1 MRAVFATRAG
11 RYVVLKALLED
22 RRRDIQEELRSLR
35 EALLAEIV
43 DVKDA
48 EEQSLDDLMRE
59 LDFALMEMKSDTLRQ
74 IDAAIRRL
82 EGGTYGVCVECGRKI
97 AEGRLQAVPF
107 VRLCRVPGS
116 GREPRGGRAGGP
128 PSRAACQRILRGV
141 PASERRDHWGPATRS
156 TARSRTSRGWMK
168 GRPRRR
174 AEESP

>member
-1 MRAVFATRAG
+1 MRAVFATRPE

-22 RRRDIQEELRSLR
+22 RRRHIQEELRSLR

-74 IDAAIRRL
+74 IDEAIRRL

-97 AEGRLQAVPF
+97 TEGRLQAVPF
-107 VRLCRVPGS
+107 VRLCR
-116 GREPRGGRAGGP
+116 
-128 PSRAACQRILRGV
+128 ACQ
-141 PASERRDHWGPATRS
+141 E
-156 TARSRTSRGWMK
+156 
-168 GRPRRR
+168 
-174 AEESP
+174 AEESREAAERAARLRGPLVKGFFPAFLRVRGETTEDPPREAPLAAGQARTPRMA